1 MWSSDTVVNVTNS
14 AIAQITAKP
23 DSVSGV
29 GDAKLTPITGLNDTE
44 IIDLGEKLNISSG
57 VVTNGSPAD
66 CFVKALMCQIGK
78 VIVDKREYVKQLPKM
93 YKDTHEFGLITEMI
107 KIDMLGDDCV
117 LIDEMLNPLGFVNDY
132 TITSH
137 KGGSAEGERIAG
149 IEFGNYLPKVH
160 TKLFKKCTSI
170 MVALTEQ
177 REALKFAFQNAEQFT
192 NFFSGLMVAMKNTIA
207 AKAEAYA
214 LMCLAVG
221 IGKAHVNGNEIDIL
235 AEYNDFY
242 GITGTA
248 YEQTASTALAEP
260 KFLKFLLMRMV
271 NVKDNMRRYTAA
283 YNNHETMTFS
293 ADPHVVLLSQV
304 ANACKFNVLADT
316 YHEELLGIGDYQKIT
331 AFQGL
336 VDSTNTEPFNF
347 KSASTVSF
355 TLDATK
361 EIEGD
366 STETNALSV
375 TGVIGVVYDDY
386 AMGVLIDKQKT
397 TSTYSAVKDS
407 VNYFNHHAVDI
418 AVNDAYSIV
427 TFVLKDKPVTP

>member
-1 MWSSDTVVNVTNS
+1 
-14 AIAQITAKP
+14 
-23 DSVSGV
+23 
-29 GDAKLTPITGLNDTE
+29 
-44 IIDLGEKLNISSG
+44 
-57 VVTNGSPAD
+57 
-66 CFVKALMCQIGK
+66 
-78 VIVDKREYVKQLPKM
+78 
-93 YKDTHEFGLITEMI
+93 
-107 KIDMLGDDCV
+107 
-117 LIDEMLNPLGFVNDY
+117 
-132 TITSH
+132 
-137 KGGSAEGERIAG
+137 
-149 IEFGNYLPKVH
+149 
-160 TKLFKKCTSI
+160 
-170 MVALTEQ
+170 
-177 REALKFAFQNAEQFT
+177 
-192 NFFSGLMVAMKNTIA
+192 
-207 AKAEAYA
+207 
-214 LMCLAVG
+214 
-221 IGKAHVNGNEIDIL
+221 
-235 AEYNDFY
+235 
-242 GITGTA
+242 
-248 YEQTASTALAEP
+248 
-260 KFLKFLLMRMV
+260 MV

-304 ANACKFNVLADT
+304 ANACKFNVLAET